1 MRKFA
6 GLIAVCLVILASA
19 FDSAQAENSPS
30 AEARLREKSITL
42 PVKAAPVGSYVNAVQ
57 VGNLLFMAGD
67 VSGGLKGKLGRD
79 LTVEQGYEAAR
90 QAGLIMLAKVRAALG
105 SLDRVKRVVK
115 VVGMVNSADDF
126 GDQAKVVNGYSDL
139 MVEVFGELIGKHARS
154 SLGVAA
160 LPRLAAVEVEMIL
173 EVD

>member
-1 MRKFA
+1 MSRA
-6 GLIAVCLVILASA
+6 GRQLRQRGSSGQSPVHGGQCLT
-19 FDSAQAENSPS
+19 EP
-30 AEARLREKSITL
+30 
-42 PVKAAPVGSYVNAVQ
+42 
-57 VGNLLFMAGD
+57 
-67 VSGGLKGKLGRD
+67 KGKLGRD

-126 GDQAKVVNGYSDL
+126 GDQARVINGYSDL
-139 MVEVFGELIGKHARS
+139 MIEVFGESIGKHGRS

-160 LPRLAAVEVEMIL
+160 LPRRAAVEVEMIL
-173 EVD
+173 EVQ